1 MRRFIRFM
9 SETELEKYLKGEPL
23 VNDKVHDGRVKGS
36 FGFCFFDATDIDP
49 ITAHH
54 VLSGIATLQYMVE
67 FMVEDEVAERA
78 LTKSKGYY
86 HLPETPLGEGHTLT
100 EYCTKSYSRDDFL
113 PYQIWHLMI
122 SYPAIF
128 QGEPLVISMEGVK
141 SGR

>member
-9 SETELEKYLKGEPL
+9 SEVELEKYLAGKPLINEKEHKKG
-23 VNDKVHDGRVKGS
+23 GS
-36 FGFCFFDATDIDP
+36 VGFCFFDAADMDP

-67 FMVEDEVAERA
+67 FMVADEVAEKV
-78 LTKSKGYY
+78 LTKSEGRY
-86 HLPETPLGEGHTLT
+86 HLPDTPLFEGHNLT

-122 SYPAIF
+122 SYPAIY
-128 QGEPLVISMEGVK
+128 QGEPLVMNMEGAK
-141 SGR
+141 RGR